1 MKKGYYVQ
9 HVKDNLWSV
18 FRFTRIRPFE
28 DNYTKEQMKL
38 WKESEEVKAI
48 HDDLYK
54 PSNPDDESS
63 DTFFTLIIKSVF
75 TEKELTNE
83 NVIWTQSVLESIF
96 DVEHLS
102 TKIDSDIIDEWK
114 DAIKSDG
121 QVRLHVNCVVF
132 FLSF

>member
-1 MKKGYYVQ
+1 
-9 HVKDNLWSV
+9 
-18 FRFTRIRPFE
+18 
-28 DNYTKEQMKL
+28 MKL
-38 WKESEEVKAI
+38 WKESEEVKAV

-102 TKIDSDIIDEWK
+102 TKIDSDIIDE
-114 DAIKSDG
+114 
-121 QVRLHVNCVVF
+121 
-132 FLSF
+132 